1 MDLSEGYA
9 MQLCV
14 CVRVCVCACVCT
26 CECAYMRVCILTLVD
41 DKADRR
47 QEVEDVVDACD
58 IEYQLKQNRGELERS

>member
-1 MDLSEGYA
+1 
-9 MQLCV
+9 
-14 CVRVCVCACVCT
+14 
-26 CECAYMRVCILTLVD
+26 MRVCILTLVD